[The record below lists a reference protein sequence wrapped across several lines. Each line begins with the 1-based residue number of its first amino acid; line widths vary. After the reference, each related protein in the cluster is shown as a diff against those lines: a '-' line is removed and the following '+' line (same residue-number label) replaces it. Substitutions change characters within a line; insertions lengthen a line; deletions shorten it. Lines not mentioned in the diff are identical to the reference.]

1 MAITKFQKRKIL
13 AKLYLSNHLFDLYI
27 KSNKLDDYQRLLQYF
42 PDGGFFLLK
51 EMVDYLSDLS
61 PKKKDN
67 SSFDEDTYLQ
77 SNKTLFFN
85 KGRLTT
91 LKTSGEKIKDVKE
104 VKDLNGLA
112 EHLAKEK
119 KDLKYLIA
127 DQLLKSLCYQDV
139 APDTY
144 TDIDLEPGEVKDD
157 FVSLDMFFIVDTK
170 FLESVYDILD
180 IKNTTKYLEVIKD
193 LLAKQPVMGRVLTL
207 LK

>member
-1 MAITKFQKRKIL
+1 MALTKFQKRKAL
-13 AKLYLSNHLFDLYI
+13 AKLYLSDHLFNLYI

-67 SSFDEDTYLQ
+67 PTFDEDAYLQ
-77 SNKTLFFN
+77 SNKNLFFN

-104 VKDLNGLA
+104 IKDTKALA
-112 EHLAKEK
+112 KHLATEK

-127 DQLLKSLCYQDV
+127 DQILTSLCYQDS
-139 APDTY
+139 APDIY
-144 TDIDLEPGEVKDD
+144 TDIDVAPEEVKDD
-157 FVSLDMFFIVDTK
+157 FVSVDMFFIVDAT
-170 FLESVYDILD
+170 FLETTYDILD
-180 IKNTTKYLEVIKD
+180 MKNTTKYLEVIKD
-193 LLAKQPVMGRVLTL
+193 LSVSQPVCKKVLTL